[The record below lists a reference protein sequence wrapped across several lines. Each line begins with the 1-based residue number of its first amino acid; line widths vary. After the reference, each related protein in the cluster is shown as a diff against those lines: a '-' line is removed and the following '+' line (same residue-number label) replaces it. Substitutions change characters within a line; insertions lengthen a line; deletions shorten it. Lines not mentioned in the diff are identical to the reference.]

1 MLQFASD
8 AAPRGSMVR
17 VRGVRALGEEAP
29 LRSAIEIGERLLV
42 CASVRFAE
50 QTSSQPLWLTDRR
63 VIFTRSLKGIGKMVV
78 SVPIG
83 GAALDYEGDALY
95 PLRLSWTGPDG
106 AASTESFRAQTWKDS
121 LRSNGSPAAVGGAT
135 EGIAGAVIGLAVDA
149 AMKGA
154 VGTRGIGSRDQKLY
168 ATLLAALRAPGQVQ
182 PVDLTAGS
190 LNTPGGRWLIGG
202 IVGVFSGLLVAA
214 GVFALMSY
222 QAKQAYEAAPIC
234 SSVAGPAC
242 RLLQPALVTAYRGA
256 GGKNAYCDLFLTTA
270 DGANVEADLHTF
282 ELCAHDPRGQQMLL
296 EHWHGTLTG
305 VIPPGARTRVVPTEE
320 TGDNPEYNWRFG
332 AIMVGILGLLW
343 LLFGSLSLVVVV
355 GWVKRRSLLR
365 ASAYAAG
372 YLN

>member
-29 LRSAIEIGERLLV
+29 LRSVLEIGERLLV
-42 CASVRFAE
+42 CASVRFAD

-63 VIFTRSLKGIGKMVV
+63 VMFTRSQKGIGKMVV

-83 GAALDYEGDALY
+83 GAALDYVGDALY

-106 AASTESFRAQTWKDS
+106 TPSTESFRAQTWKDS
-121 LRSNGSPAAVGGAT
+121 VRSNGSAAAVGGAT
-135 EGIAGAVIGLAVDA
+135 EGIAGAVVGLAVDA

-154 VGTRGIGSRDQKLY
+154 VGTRGIASRDQKLY
-168 ATLLAALRAPGQVQ
+168 TMLLAALRAPGQAQ

-202 IVGVFSGLLVAA
+202 IVGVFSALLAAA
-214 GVFALMSY
+214 GVFALVSN
-222 QAKQAYEAAPIC
+222 QAKQAYEAAPVC
-234 SSVAGPAC
+234 GSVAGPTC

-256 GGKNAYCDLFLTTA
+256 GGKDSYCDLFLTKA

-305 VIPPGARTRVVPTEE
+305 VIPPGAPTRVVPTEE

-355 GWVKRRSLLR
+355 GWVKRRLLLR